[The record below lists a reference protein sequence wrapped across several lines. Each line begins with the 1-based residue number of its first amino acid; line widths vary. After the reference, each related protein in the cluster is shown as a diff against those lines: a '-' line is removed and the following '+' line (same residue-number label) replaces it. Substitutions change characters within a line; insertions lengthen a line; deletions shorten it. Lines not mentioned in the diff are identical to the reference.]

1 MFAMTT
7 SELSADTRA
16 RILETAWERVREG
29 GTGAVSVKGIAAA
42 AGVSRQLVYFH
53 YGSRAGL
60 LTAMARH
67 RDDASGFRQRVAA
80 TRELPPAE
88 GLEALLREW
97 CAYLPEL
104 MPVARALEAASITG
118 DEGGGAWRDR
128 MGDLREAFRIAVDR
142 LAKDGGLADGWSVSA
157 AADWICARTQPS
169 TYAHLVEDRGWT
181 QKQYTRR
188 TTASVLG
195 ELVRP

>member
-1 MFAMTT
+1 MITMAT
-7 SELSADTRA
+7 SELSADTRV

-67 RDDASGFRQRVAA
+67 RDEASGFRRRVAA

-88 GLEALLREW
+88 GVEALLREW
-97 CAYLPEL
+97 CAYLPAL

-128 MGDLREAFRIAVDR
+128 MGDLQEAFRLAIDR
-142 LAKDGGLADGWSVSA
+142 LAKDGGLADGWSVAA
-157 AADWICARTQPS
+157 AADWITARTQPS
-169 TYAHLVEDRGWT
+169 TYAHLVEERGWSP
-181 QKQYTRR
+181 KEYTRR

-195 ELVRP
+195 ELLAS